1 MCNVKP
7 QKWNR
12 PEWRNLKMRFG
23 VCASLE
29 NAALLAET
37 GWDYIEPTV
46 AGTLRPEQVE
56 REVMP
61 PLQAALAAGLRAE
74 TFNVLLPGDLKVVGE
89 DGDEKRQNAYLES
102 AFARAQ
108 ALGGAVV
115 VFGSGGARRIPD
127 DFPPKRARAQ
137 TVSFLQR
144 AGDAAARHGLSVA
157 IEPLNR
163 GECNF
168 INSVAEAVALAEF
181 VAHPAV
187 GVLSDLYHVTVEG
200 QSYDETRAA
209 ARWLRHVHVAGAEN
223 RRAPVAADT
232 AFLAGFFR
240 VLKEI
245 GYSGRISVEG
255 SWNDLPAQAAD
266 TLAVL
271 RHAWETA

>member
-1 MCNVKP
+1 
-7 QKWNR
+7 
-12 PEWRNLKMRFG
+12 MRFG

-29 NAALLAET
+29 SAALLTET
-37 GWDYIEPTV
+37 GWDYIEPSV
-46 AGTLRPEQVE
+46 AGTLRPEQPE
-56 REVMP
+56 REVLP
-61 PLQAALAAGLRAE
+61 PLQAALTGANLRAE
-74 TFNVLLPGDLKVVGE
+74 TYNVLLPGDLKVVGHDA
-89 DGDEKRQNAYLES
+89 DGERQKTYLES
-102 AFARAQ
+102 ALARAR

-115 VFGSGGARRIPD
+115 VFGSGGSRRIPEG
-127 DFPPKRARAQ
+127 FPAERARAQ
-137 TVSFLQR
+137 AASFLQI

-168 INSVAEAVALAEF
+168 INSVAEAALLAEA

-223 RRAPVAADT
+223 RRAPIVADT

-255 SWNDLPAQAAD
+255 QWDDLPAQAAD

-271 RHAWETA
+271 RRAWETA